1 MQNWMT
7 YADEKIDFS
16 GLNLAGLE
24 APVGSGKS
32 ASIEAIAFAL
42 FGYSR
47 AQDGNDMGYEKL
59 IKHGADT
66 MAVTL
71 DFRVGTTTYRVK
83 RERTRR
89 GGSLSFF
96 QRVSEAWEPL
106 TAGKAKDT
114 QALINAAAGMDLDTF
129 AATSLLLQGQAGTF
143 TEGMNDAERKQML
156 VDILDLDIYPR
167 LKEAAA
173 KKASAIEAKVEAA
186 RERLLLLENS
196 AAAAERH
203 AEDLAART
211 QERAEAA
218 ETLRSLREDLAAA
231 EEAARAAEAAQT
243 RVRDLERR
251 VSHLDEEHKIALEEM
266 EARALTARVEREREV
281 RQRQAVEMGAV
292 VERGKVARATVNERA
307 DLHAKLAARHARL
320 EADLAAIPVVPPLLV
335 QDLEQQVAADAA
347 LSAQVEAWRKEQ
359 HEVLGVVMDLQHK
372 HSCTLLGAQNDLKF
386 AREMAGKLTED
397 VACIDLPRA
406 RCRFMGDAN
415 EAAARLPELEA
426 KLAAVQALR
435 PNVGGILRTVPES
448 PWAEAEAR
456 WNELKALIDEAGY
469 DKHAASERQ
478 KALDAAR
485 VNAAKADRRS
495 DLIRQASETA
505 EEIRQLDT
513 ALPMWREDL
522 NALLA
527 EADNLKR
534 KHSEE
539 LHALSVYHDHED
551 NDARHRLRTT
561 HEAKRV
567 PLVWDLEEARG
578 ELVGCRQAPR
588 EPEWVRDRITVAE
601 KNLSALDR
609 DLGNLEARLQRLQD
623 DLAEVEPLRQHIAAQ
638 AAEQGEWVLL
648 ARLLD
653 PKTGIPVELLRTVI
667 PEVEARAN
675 DWLSTLYGGGMSLRL
690 VTEAAQKNG
699 NEKDVLR
706 LEIVHGGFTQ
716 DYSLCSGGEKFCVNV
731 ALRLSISQLMASRR
745 GVRLETLIL
754 DEGFGNLDAQT
765 IDAVLAILE
774 RAREQFSLVLV
785 VSHQHDLCSRL
796 PARLKVEKTPA
807 GSRITRVA

>member
-1 MQNWMT
+1 VKPLLIHLQNFMA
-7 YADEKIDFS
+7 YADETVSFE
-16 GLNLAGLE
+16 GLNLVSLE
-24 APVGSGKS
+24 AAIGSGKS
-32 ASIEAIAFAL
+32 SLVEAVPFAL
-42 FGYSR
+42 YGYSR

-71 DFRVGTTTYRVK
+71 DFRVGATTYRVK

-96 QRVSEAWEPL
+96 QRVGEAWDPL

-143 TEGMNDAERKQML
+143 TEGMSDAERKQML

-186 RERLLLLENS
+186 RERLLLLEDS

-218 ETLRSLREDLAAA
+218 RALQGLRDDLAAA

-243 RVRDLERR
+243 RVRDLERQ
-251 VSHLDEEHKIALEEM
+251 VSRLDEEHKIALEEL
-266 EARALTARVEREREV
+266 EARALTARVGREGEV

-292 VERGKVARATVNERA
+292 VERGKAARAAVDAPTNRLA
-307 DLHAKLAARHARL
+307 DLSKR
-320 EADLAAIPVVPPLLV
+320 IP
-335 QDLEQQVAADAA
+335 
-347 LSAQVEAWRKEQ
+347 S
-359 HEVLGVVMDLQHK
+359 LQHK
-372 HSCTLLGAQNDLKF
+372 IACVPEAPPANATEEYEAEIAVLLEREAEWKAQQAEMLAANEQWRDLRT
-386 AREMAGKLTED
+386 ARTRKGDALKVDLERTQQAAGRLSED
-397 VACIDLPRA
+397 VRCIDLARA
-406 RCRFMGDAN
+406 GCVFLADAKAAAERLPQLKESLAACVDPCPVEAEADRKGCSIAEAMGDIQEIKDAIATAHRRLSDTRV
-415 EAAARLPELEA
+415 AAARAGERQVLEEQLATLQAEHAELEA
-426 KLAAVQALR
+426 
-435 PNVGGILRTVPES
+435 
-448 PWAEAEAR
+448 
-456 WNELKALIDEAGY
+456 
-469 DKHAASERQ
+469 
-478 KALDAAR
+478 
-485 VNAAKADRRS
+485 
-495 DLIRQASETA
+495 
-505 EEIRQLDT
+505 
-513 ALPMWREDL
+513 ALPGLQEAL

-527 EADNLKR
+527 EAATLKR

-539 LHALSVYHDHED
+539 LQALSVYHDHED
-551 NDARHRLRTT
+551 NDARHRLRTA

-578 ELVGCRQAPR
+578 ELVGQPTG
-588 EPEWVRDRITVAE
+588 EWWSPSFLRTKITE
-601 KNLSALDR
+601 KEAALSALDR
-609 DLGNLEARLQRLQD
+609 DLGNLEARLQRLQE